1 MNKVIKVFIVIVLLA
16 MSFVLSLLIYSLF
29 SKYIF
34 VYDRS
39 WCNGCSDQI
48 FNNQTIHTCT
58 LLLCA
63 PRPVWA
69 FIIDIFIFLLSF
81 ICIAYMGIR
90 ISIKNIFSKLKL
102 IRLF

>member
-16 MSFVLSLLIYSLF
+16 LSFVLSLLIYSLF
-29 SKYIF
+29 SRHIF

-69 FIIDIFIFLLSF
+69 VIADIFIFVLSF
-81 ICIAYMGIR
+81 IGIAYMSIR
-90 ISIKNIFSKLKL
+90 ISMKKIFPRLK
-102 IRLF
+102 